1 MQPWKLQ
8 HLTYPTV
15 RETKFDVAVL
25 PIGACEPH
33 NHHLPHGTDAYES
46 ELVSDR
52 VCEAASKLGAKV
64 LQLPTIPYGVQSNML
79 DVPLAINVYP
89 STFFA
94 LLKDIAD
101 SLEGHGIRKLVLFN
115 SHGGNDFLKPFVR
128 EMSGRSKVFISVI
141 DWWKVGKDKYAEI
154 FTHPDDHGGEL
165 ETSVMLAIAPQLV
178 DLERALDGAS
188 NPTRFEAV
196 NKGWVSISRPWKG
209 LTASTG
215 VGNPKEATRE
225 KGERYLAVIVPRL
238 AKYLAELAKA
248 DAGDGIFPF

>member
-1 MQPWKLQ
+1 
-8 HLTYPTV
+8 
-15 RETKFDVAVL
+15 
-25 PIGACEPH
+25 
-33 NHHLPHGTDAYES
+33 
-46 ELVSDR
+46 
-52 VCEAASKLGAKV
+52 
-64 LQLPTIPYGVQSNML
+64 
-79 DVPLAINVYP
+79 
-89 STFFA
+89 
-94 LLKDIAD
+94 
-101 SLEGHGIRKLVLFN
+101 
-115 SHGGNDFLKPFVR
+115 
-128 EMSGRSKVFISVI
+128 
-141 DWWKVGKDKYAEI
+141 
-154 FTHPDDHGGEL
+154 
-165 ETSVMLAIAPQLV
+165 MLAIAPQLV